1 MSQETIRAFYAAF
14 AELDGAAMAAC
25 YADDARFE
33 DEVFSLVGRDR
44 IGGMWTMLTDA
55 VRARGR
61 EDWRL
66 SVGEVTDRSA
76 HWEAEYRFS
85 ATGRRVHN
93 RVDATFG
100 FDGDGLITRHV
111 DRFDFWR
118 WSRQALGPAGWLLG
132 WTPWLHTKVCAQAQA
147 RLALHLARRLPG

>member
-1 MSQETIRAFYAAF
+1 MSLATIQAFYAAF

-25 YADDARFE
+25 YADDARFD
-33 DEVFSLVGRDR
+33 DEVFSLVGKAR

-61 EDWRL
+61 EDWQL
-66 SVGEVTDRSA
+66 SVGELTDRSA
-76 HWEAEYRFS
+76 HWEAQYRFS

-93 RVDATFG
+93 RVDADFE
-100 FDGDGLITRHV
+100 FDDRGRISRHV

-118 WSRQALGPAGWLLG
+118 WSRQALGPVGWALG
-132 WTPWLHTKVCAQAQA
+132 WTPWLRGRVRAQAA
-147 RLALHLARRLPG
+147 TRLALHQARRSAG